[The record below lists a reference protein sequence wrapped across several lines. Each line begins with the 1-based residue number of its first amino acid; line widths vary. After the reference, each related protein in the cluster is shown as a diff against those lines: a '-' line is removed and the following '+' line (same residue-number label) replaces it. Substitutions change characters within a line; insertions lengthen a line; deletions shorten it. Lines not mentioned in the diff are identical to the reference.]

1 MGHLVK
7 TAKLTFTIRCFAKEK
22 FHLLQYDFLQQQHG
36 MKDYSYYT
44 CDDIHLAH
52 LKSAVDHHKVPLN
65 SIQHLTYPHLNRCLQ
80 ARIVHGHI

>member
-1 MGHLVK
+1 
-7 TAKLTFTIRCFAKEK
+7 
-22 FHLLQYDFLQQQHG
+22 

-44 CDDIHLAH
+44 CNDIHLAD

-80 ARIVHGHI
+80 ARIVHSHM